1 MLLHKMR
8 REASILSNK
17 ARFVEDV
24 CKGDLIVNNRKRAD
38 LLCDLQERGYDLHP
52 KDEDANAPHEEEDSD
67 EEGEAM
73 EDNATDAELAKG
85 YEYLLGMKIWT
96 LTREKMMELRR
107 QRAEKTEEVETQE
120 ETAPETM
127 WISDLDTIEE
137 LLDERDKE
145 LGIETCC
152 IKKQK
157 KVQSKKAKKLASKK
171 TATKSKG
178 KDAVSEQI
186 ICCYNMPRTLY
197 YLR

>member
-1 MLLHKMR
+1 MR

-17 ARFVEDV
+17 ARFVEEV

-85 YEYLLGMKIWT
+85 YEYLLGMKIWK

-107 QRAEKTEEVETQE
+107 QRKVETLE
-120 ETAPETM
+120 ETTPETM

-171 TATKSKG
+171 AATKSKG
-178 KDAVSEQI
+178 KDAVSKLFVVTTCLAPFI
-186 ICCYNMPRTLY
+186 SC
-197 YLR
+197 